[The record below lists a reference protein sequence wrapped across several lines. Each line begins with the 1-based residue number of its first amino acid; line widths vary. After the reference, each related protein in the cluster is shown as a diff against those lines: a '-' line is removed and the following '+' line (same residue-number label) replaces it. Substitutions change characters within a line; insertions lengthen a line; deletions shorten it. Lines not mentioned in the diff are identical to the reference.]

1 LKIRTKLIIIL
12 VPLVSLSIFLISY
25 LGLNNFT
32 NTIQSEIITELKLV
46 AINLMDKLSRQMF
59 ERTADIQ
66 FLSNSNILTNPK
78 FTLPEKV
85 DYLRTMER
93 AVKAYTSISLYDKHG
108 IKIGD
113 TRNILIGA
121 NDSQE
126 MFFKNA
132 IKGSPYYESIPSLSE
147 SLKQYVI
154 HFAAPIFDRNRNI
167 QGVVVESYPI
177 DKINDI
183 FKAVKTSENQINAE
197 LNPFKLDLVSKNG
210 TVIYSNYDRKS
221 ILHTKSEIQDLI
233 LKNPNQNNS
242 FSINTNLN
250 NNTTNGK
257 EILVS
262 ASQGNGYLDYK
273 GSGWT
278 LILRE
283 NTDAVFGNIQII
295 INQFTIVAV
304 IIVIIS
310 IIIILLI
317 ARNISLP
324 LSKLMNKVIELG
336 KGDYDTTI
344 HIKSS
349 DEIGE
354 LATKFE
360 LMRQDVNKVNKNLNI
375 IVKERTKELE
385 KANDDLKVKEI
396 NLKKLNEELV
406 LADMAKEEFMSM
418 VSHEL
423 KTPLVPA
430 RGYLELLLRQKKL
443 GELNEKQ
450 KKIINVIYRNILKLE
465 YLVNDVLDI
474 YKLDIG
480 QLRFFKNLVNVKELI
495 KLVVSDS
502 LVLTIDKNIILRTDL
517 KIDNAINIICDQKR
531 IEQVFSNL
539 IKNSIDF
546 VSPDTGVITISADL
560 MENNSS
566 FVKFSVEDN
575 GPGIEAEEADNL
587 FQKFYQIDTSVTRK
601 HAGTG
606 LGLVICKGIVEAH
619 GGNIWIDKGYKFGA
633 RFIFTLPTSQ
643 KKEFENGSK
652 T

>member
-1 LKIRTKLIIIL
+1 LKIRSKLIIIL

-25 LGLNNFT
+25 LGLDNFT
-32 NTIQSEIITELKLV
+32 KTIQSEIITELKLV

-66 FLSNSNILTNPK
+66 FLSNSNILANPK

-93 AVKAYTSISLYDKHG
+93 AVKAYTSISLYDKNG

-121 NDSQE
+121 NDSQK

-132 IKGSPYYESIPSLSE
+132 IKGAPYYDSIPSLSE

-154 HFAAPIFDRNRNI
+154 HFAAPIYDQNRTI

-183 FKAVKTSENQINAE
+183 FKAVKTSENQLNTE
-197 LNPFKLDLVSKNG
+197 FNPFKLDLVSKNG

-221 ILHTKSEIQDLI
+221 ILHTKTEIQDLI
-233 LKNPNQNNS
+233 LKNPNQNNT
-242 FSINTNLN
+242 FSINTIQ
-250 NNTTNGK
+250 GK

-283 NTDAVFGNIQII
+283 NTDAIFGNIQKI

-304 IIVIIS
+304 IIVVTS
-310 IIIILLI
+310 IIIILLF

-324 LSKLMNKVIELG
+324 LSKLMSKVFEFG
-336 KGDYDTTI
+336 KGTYDTI
-344 HIKSS
+344 IQIKSS

-360 LMRQDVNKVNKNLNI
+360 LMRQDVNKVNRNLNI

-385 KANDDLKVKEI
+385 KANDDLKLKEI
-396 NLKKLNEELV
+396 NLHKLNEELIM
-406 LADMAKEEFMSM
+406 ADMAKEEFMSM
-418 VSHEL
+418 ISHEL

-450 KKIINVIYRNILKLE
+450 KKFINIIYRNILKLE

-480 QLRFFKNLVNVKELI
+480 KLRFFKNLVNVEELI
-495 KLVVSDS
+495 TLVVSDS
-502 LVLTIDKNIILRTDL
+502 MVLTNDKNIILKYDVR
-517 KIDNAINIICDQKR
+517 IDNTISIICDQKR

-546 VSPDTGVITISADL
+546 VPPNTGKITISTDL

-566 FVKFSVEDN
+566 FVKFLVEDN
-575 GPGIEAEEADNL
+575 GPGIPEDEADNL

-606 LGLVICKGIVEAH
+606 LGLVICKGIIEAH
-619 GGNIWIDKGYKFGA
+619 GGKIWVDKEYKFGA
-633 RFIFTLPTSQ
+633 CFIFTLPISK
-643 KKEFENGSK
+643 KKESATGDQK
-652 T
+652 YD

>member
-1 LKIRTKLIIIL
+1 LKIRSKLIIIL

-25 LGLNNFT
+25 LGLDNFT
-32 NTIQSEIITELKLV
+32 KTIQSEIITELKLV

-66 FLSNSNILTNPK
+66 FLSNSNILANPK
-78 FTLPEKV
+78 FTLPEKL

-93 AVKAYTSISLYDKHG
+93 AVKAYTSISLYDKNG

-121 NDSQE
+121 NDSQKT
-126 MFFKNA
+126 FFKNA
-132 IKGSPYYESIPSLSE
+132 IKGAPYYDSIPSLSE

-154 HFAAPIFDRNRNI
+154 HFAAPIYDQNRTI

-183 FKAVKTSENQINAE
+183 FKAVKTSENQLNTE

-221 ILHTKSEIQDLI
+221 ILHTKTEIQDLI

-242 FSINTNLN
+242 FSINAIE
-250 NNTTNGK
+250 GK

-283 NTDAVFGNIQII
+283 NTDAIFGDIQKI
-295 INQFTIVAV
+295 INQFTIVSI
-304 IIVIIS
+304 IIVVIS

-336 KGDYDTTI
+336 KGNYDTI
-344 HIKSS
+344 IQIKSS

-385 KANDDLKVKEI
+385 KANDDLKLKEI
-396 NLKKLNEELV
+396 NLHKLNEELI

-418 VSHEL
+418 ISHEL

-450 KKIINVIYRNILKLE
+450 KKFINIIYRNILKLE

-480 QLRFFKNLVNVKELI
+480 KLRFFKKLVNVEELI

-502 LVLTIDKNIILRTDL
+502 MVLTIDKNIILNFDIRTDNT
-517 KIDNAINIICDQKR
+517 ISIICDQKR

-546 VSPDTGVITISADL
+546 VPPNTGKITISADL

-566 FVKFSVEDN
+566 FVKFLVEDN
-575 GPGIEAEEADNL
+575 GPGIPEDEADNL

-606 LGLVICKGIVEAH
+606 LGLVICKGIIEAH
-619 GGNIWIDKGYKFGA
+619 GGKIWVDKEYKFGA
-633 RFIFTLPTSQ
+633 CFIFTLPIS
-643 KKEFENGSK
+643 KKIESATGDRK
-652 T
+652 YDK

>member
-1 LKIRTKLIIIL
+1 LKIRSKLIIIL

-25 LGLNNFT
+25 LGLDNFT
-32 NTIQSEIITELKLV
+32 KTIQSEIITELKLV

-66 FLSNSNILTNPK
+66 FLSNSNILANPK
-78 FTLPEKV
+78 FTLPEKL

-93 AVKAYTSISLYDKHG
+93 AVKAYTSISLYDKNG

-113 TRNILIGA
+113 TRNILIGV
-121 NDSQE
+121 NDSQK

-132 IKGSPYYESIPSLSE
+132 LKGAPYYDSIPSLSE

-154 HFAAPIFDRNRNI
+154 HFAAPIYDQNRTI

-183 FKAVKTSENQINAE
+183 FKAVKTSENQLNTE

-221 ILHTKSEIQDLI
+221 VLHTKAEIQDLI

-242 FSINTNLN
+242 FSINTIQ
-250 NNTTNGK
+250 GK

-283 NTDAVFGNIQII
+283 NTDAIFGDIQKI
-295 INQFTIVAV
+295 INQFSIVAV

-310 IIIILLI
+310 INIILLI
-317 ARNISLP
+317 ARHISLP

-336 KGDYDTTI
+336 KGNYDTI
-344 HIKSS
+344 IQIKSS

-360 LMRQDVNKVNKNLNI
+360 LMRQAVNKVNKNLNI

-385 KANDDLKVKEI
+385 KANDDLKLKEI
-396 NLKKLNEELV
+396 NLHKLNEELIS
-406 LADMAKEEFMSM
+406 ADMAKEEFMSM
-418 VSHEL
+418 ISHEL

-450 KKIINVIYRNILKLE
+450 KKFINIIYRNILKLE

-480 QLRFFKNLVNVKELI
+480 KLRFFKKLVNVEELI
-495 KLVVSDS
+495 KLVVADS
-502 LVLTIDKNIILRTDL
+502 MVLTIDKNVELKFELRTDNT
-517 KIDNAINIICDQKR
+517 ISIICDQKR

-546 VSPDTGVITISADL
+546 VPPDTGKITISTDL

-566 FVKFSVEDN
+566 FIKFSVEDN
-575 GPGIEAEEADNL
+575 GPGIPEDEADNL

-606 LGLVICKGIVEAH
+606 LGLVICKGIIEAH
-619 GGNIWIDKGYKFGA
+619 GGKIWVDKEYKFGA
-633 RFIFTLPTSQ
+633 CFVFTLPISK
-643 KKEFENGSK
+643 KKESATGDEK
-652 T
+652 YD